1 MIREFFGIEKISED
15 KQKTKYLIKTRY
27 VVLFVP
33 ILFILL
39 FIILV
44 ASLNVLIALLV
55 TPLLAILL
63 VVSVYFPMMIAKVK
77 GRKLVYKAI
86 DYKTQE
92 LTIYK
97 VGNGFLKYSIEYD
110 MSALKGNTRGLN
122 KAEKTLTD
130 VASKVL
136 KLK

>member
-1 MIREFFGIEKISED
+1 MIREFFGIKKLSED
-15 KQKTKYLIKTRY
+15 KRKIKYLIKTRY
-27 VVLFVP
+27 TVLFVP
-33 ILFILL
+33 ILFIIL

-44 ASLNVLIALLV
+44 AFSNVLIALLV
-55 TPLLAILL
+55 TFLLAILL
-63 VVSVYFPMMIAKVK
+63 VISVYFPMMIAKVK
-77 GRKLVYKAI
+77 GRKLVYRAI

-92 LTIYK
+92 LTIYE

-122 KAEKTLTD
+122 KAEKELTD